1 MPGMVDNPSHDNAVR
16 AVTELLEVDFG
27 DWELSTIKELA
38 AARPGWELQ
47 EFADEG
53 AATVTRARPASG
65 RWAPALVLDAGK
77 LGLDSKRYAV
87 GRVDLMR
94 HPRRVEVSD
103 AVSRITALADV
114 LETVGGPVRYEDCG
128 GAPGLRWRGE
138 RHTVILQSNRWTSWL
153 AVHPV
158 SERHAEAADTAEALH
173 DGGRPGDTARVL
185 TYEKGAALV
194 RRREAFGEVF
204 DAVVGR
210 IGAPTAYGGS
220 AGGAR
225 VRWRNERQIL
235 QLAGD
240 AEGARLE
247 VHGTAELEA
256 DEERRRR
263 QGEPGT
269 AEDFRGMS
277 RLWQINRAYGSTG
290 QGERT
295 GGPAAP
301 DLDVFRD
308 VLALLFR
315 SFAEQ
320 MPPQIGRHWA
330 AFQIAYKGG
339 SPLGA
344 HFDPDGG
351 LRISRRFGT
360 EGDAA
365 QAAASASDDVGWH
378 TRGATS
384 WRAEFPEPVEDAA
397 EQAARLVTA
406 QLRADGVRDPGE
418 ECRLHQPAC
427 NYQGPLD
434 LYGTGVR
441 V

>member
-1 MPGMVDNPSHDNAVR
+1 
-16 AVTELLEVDFG
+16 
-27 DWELSTIKELA
+27 
-38 AARPGWELQ
+38 
-47 EFADEG
+47 
-53 AATVTRARPASG
+53 
-65 RWAPALVLDAGK
+65 
-77 LGLDSKRYAV
+77 
-87 GRVDLMR
+87 
-94 HPRRVEVSD
+94 
-103 AVSRITALADV
+103 
-114 LETVGGPVRYEDCG
+114 
-128 GAPGLRWRGE
+128 
-138 RHTVILQSNRWTSWL
+138 VILQSNRWTSWL

-158 SERHAEAADTAEALH
+158 SERQAEAADKAEALH
-173 DGGRPGDTARVL
+173 DSGRPGDEARVL
-185 TYEKGAALV
+185 TYEKGATLV
-194 RRREAFGEVF
+194 QRREAFGEVF

-210 IGAPTAYGGS
+210 IGSPTAYGGS
-220 AGGAR
+220 AEGAS

-235 QLAGD
+235 LLAGD

-247 VHGTAELEA
+247 VHETVALEA
-256 DEERRRR
+256 DEERRRG
-263 QGEPGT
+263 QETPGT
-269 AEDFRGMS
+269 AADFRKLG
-277 RLWQINRAYGSTG
+277 RLWQINRAYGSV
-290 QGERT
+290 GETEQT

-301 DLDVFRD
+301 DLDVFQD
-308 VLALLFR
+308 VLTLLFR
-315 SFAEQ
+315 SFVEQ

-378 TRGATS
+378 TRGTTA
-384 WRAEFPEPVEDAA
+384 WRAEFPEPVEDSA

-406 QLRADGVRDPGE
+406 QLRADGVRNPGE
-418 ECRLHQPAC
+418 DCRLHQPAC

-434 LYGTGVR
+434 LYGLGVR